1 MKGVW
6 AFLKTRMCIP
16 PSHITC
22 LKLCRSAWGKPIGP
36 FDTVYNRALQ
46 VLAGIYGFC
55 VGL

>member
-16 PSHITC
+16 PSQITR
-22 LKLCRSAWGKPIGP
+22 LKLSRSAWGKRIGP